1 MEATAYLAGKAAK
14 ITCVDMISAPFVR
27 VLGEKIGAMVQKV
40 CVCGQVY
47 VCVNVYA
54 YVCVCMCACSS
65 LVCVCMH
72 LYMCVQVCVWYCVVL
87 TIKNVNRCLRRR
99 GWSFG
104 SAQE

>member
-1 MEATAYLAGKAAK
+1 MEATAFLAGKAAK

-40 CVCGQVY
+40 CVCVQVY

-65 LVCVCMH
+65 LVCVYAFVHVCTSVCM
-72 LYMCVQVCVWYCVVL
+72 VL
-87 TIKNVNRCLRRR
+87 CYVNY
-99 GWSFG
+99 
-104 SAQE
+104 

>member
-1 MEATAYLAGKAAK
+1 MEATAFLAGKAAK

-40 CVCGQVY
+40 CVCVQVY

-65 LVCVCMH
+65 LVCVCVCICT
-72 LYMCVQVCVWYCVVL
+72 CVYKCVYGIVL
-87 TIKNVNRCLRRR
+87 C
-99 GWSFG
+99 
-104 SAQE
+104 